1 MTIKVRGVGCW
12 IVWEMWCLMVLN
24 ACLINIVEVRHGPMY
39 HGDAFTDVDTVGG
52 LCFGR
57 QFHIRHENADNFH
70 LTARERVLTH

>member
-1 MTIKVRGVGCW
+1 MTNKGERGGVLDSVGD
-12 IVWEMWCLMVLN
+12 VVLN

-57 QFHIRHENADNFH
+57 
-70 LTARERVLTH
+70 